1 MKVMGGVTALAVT
14 PAAVPEANAATLG
27 SAGASGWT
35 EALDRALQGS
45 AKTTEIVTAPG
56 DRLKQLSELIR
67 LQMDVCRHQ
76 VQVELVSK
84 VAESGVASVRKLQ
97 QAQ

>member
-1 MKVMGGVTALAVT
+1 MKVS
-14 PAAVPEANAATLG
+14 AAVPTAAPLEAASVRAEMSSPG
-27 SAGASGWT
+27 AGWV
-35 EALDRALQGS
+35 EAFDRAVGS
-45 AKTTEIVTAPG
+45 VTRARSG
-56 DRLKQLSELIR
+56 ATAADDRLKQLSEMIR

-97 QAQ
+97 QPQ